1 RPACI
6 DNDAN
11 VAALAEAVHGRGK
24 GFDRVFYMT
33 VGSGIGGGLVVNGF
47 IYHGCIPGEVEVGHL
62 RMDKGGQIL
71 EDRCS
76 GWAVN
81 KKVKAFVQQQPNSLL
96 AQLAAENKGPE
107 AMLIKPALEKE
118 DKDAQQIIHEVADDL
133 AFALSHVVH
142 LFHPDVL
149 VIGGG
154 LSLLNEY
161 LRKPIEDRLT
171 HYVMKAFLPPPPLL
185 IALLREDVVP
195 IGALTLAKTALYNQS
210 ETK

>member
-1 RPACI
+1 
-6 DNDAN
+6 
-11 VAALAEAVHGRGK
+11 
-24 GFDRVFYMT
+24 M
-33 VGSGIGGGLVVNGF
+33 
-47 IYHGCIPGEVEVGHL
+47 
-62 RMDKGGQIL
+62 
-71 EDRCS
+71 
-76 GWAVN
+76 
-81 KKVKAFVQQQPNSLL
+81 LL
-96 AQLAAENKGPE
+96 
-107 AMLIKPALEKE
+107 KPALEKE

-154 LSLLNEY
+154 LSLLNEF

-195 IGALTLAKTALYNQS
+195 IGAFTLAKTALYNQS